1 MKKRKKLHIST
12 ALLLL
17 LLVVF
22 GWWINNH
29 TLSVNECEVKSD
41 LINDEITI
49 LQLSDLH
56 GASFGKDNDILLKRI
71 YAQSPDIIAVTGDM
85 FTRGS
90 DHGKDVALSLLSA
103 LAEKYPVYYVNGE
116 HDDDEAF
123 FSRLREN
130 GVQVL
135 NYEDEVITVKN
146 TRLHL
151 YGIDNVYFPAHFDL
165 ENAFEKD
172 ESTFSILLSH
182 IPQFDYFKSFGM
194 ELTLSGDTHGGLF
207 RLPFAGAVYDGG
219 ELFPDMNGELVK
231 GLYETHGQY
240 IHVSGGLGNYPFPV
254 RCWNRP
260 EIAVI
265 KLQPNE

>member
-1 MKKRKKLHIST
+1 MRKRKKLRAST
-12 ALLLL
+12 VILFLLLIA
-17 LLVVF
+17 F

-29 TLSVNECEVKSD
+29 TLSINESEVRSE
-41 LINDEITI
+41 LVNDEITI
-49 LQLSDLH
+49 VQLSDLH
-56 GASFGKDNDILLKRI
+56 GAVFGNNNEILLSRI
-71 YAQSPDIIAVTGDM
+71 FAASPDIIAVTGDM
-85 FTRGS
+85 FTRDS
-90 DHGKDVALSLLSA
+90 ESGKETALNLLSA

-123 FSRLREN
+123 FSLLREN
-130 GVQVL
+130 GVHVL

-146 TRLHL
+146 TELHL
-151 YGIDNVYFPAHFDL
+151 YGIDNVYFPPHFNL

-172 ESTFSILLSH
+172 EKTFSILLSH

-207 RLPFAGAVYDGG
+207 RLPIVGAVYDGG

-231 GLYETHGQY
+231 GLYERDGQY

-265 KLQPNE
+265 KLKP

>member
-1 MKKRKKLHIST
+1 MRKRKKLRAST
-12 ALLLL
+12 VILFLLLIA
-17 LLVVF
+17 F

-29 TLSVNECEVKSD
+29 TLSINESEVRSE
-41 LINDEITI
+41 LVNDEITI
-49 LQLSDLH
+49 VQLSDLH
-56 GASFGKDNDILLKRI
+56 GAVFGNNNEILLSRI
-71 YAQSPDIIAVTGDM
+71 FAQSPDIIAVTGDM
-85 FTRGS
+85 FTRDS
-90 DHGKDVALSLLSA
+90 ESGKETALNLLSA

-116 HDDDEAF
+116 HDDDEEF
-123 FSRLREN
+123 FSLLREN
-130 GVQVL
+130 GVRVL

-146 TRLHL
+146 TELHL
-151 YGIDNVYFPAHFDL
+151 YGIDNVYFPPHFNL

-172 ESTFSILLSH
+172 EKTFSILLSH

-207 RLPFAGAVYDGG
+207 RLPIVGAVYDGG

-231 GLYETHGQY
+231 GLYERDGQY
-240 IHVSGGLGNYPFPV
+240 IYVSGGLGNYPFPV

-265 KLQPNE
+265 KLKP